1 MSLRLWTRILN
12 AVGGRRH
19 ARRGSAS
26 QPQENWS
33 NFALLRLNA
42 YGLGI
47 NGVFLGIDT
56 VVLPV
61 LVLVLAPEGLK
72 NTSLGVLGAGGLAV
86 AALAQVLVGRS
97 SDRTRSRLGKRV
109 PYMLGGCAIVCLGI
123 VGIALA
129 PHYWVLFGVW
139 MIVQAGLNIG
149 YGPHLALIQD
159 LVPRGRTGVA
169 SAIKILTE
177 AVSVVILIWISSR
190 LMASYDFGLGAHWL
204 WAALLI
210 PGATLVAAT
219 AVSSLTVLTRQVSG
233 GPSAATLEWNEGTLP
248 ALHPQ
253 LRRFLVSRFMMVAP
267 VFVFQTYGLFFLRD
281 KVGLDDPVVE
291 IGNMVL
297 FIGAGIAVSAYS
309 AGWASDRFGRK
320 PVILAGSIAAAV
332 STWAMLFAGSSMEV
346 LIIATVIGLSVGA
359 LLASN
364 WAMANDMG
372 TSGREAMHIGVVN
385 LATIAGAASAKI
397 IGPGVDLLNS
407 ASEASGY
414 SALLIGCGAFFLI
427 GGLVLAPIRPDLRRA
442 SV

>member
-1 MSLRLWTRILN
+1 MVRGTVSWPLLYHSGPTMSL
-12 AVGGRRH
+12 
-19 ARRGSAS
+19 SS
-26 QPQENWS
+26 QDNWS
-33 NFALLRLNA
+33 NLALLRLNA

-47 NGVFLGIDT
+47 NGFFLSIDT

-72 NTSLGVLGAGGLAV
+72 NTSLGVLGVGGLAI
-86 AALAQVLVGRS
+86 AALVQILVGRF
-97 SDRTRSRLGKRV
+97 SDRTRSRLGRRV
-109 PYMLGGCAIVCLGI
+109 PYMLGGCTIVCLGI

-139 MIVQAGLNIG
+139 IIVQAGLNIG

-159 LVPRGRTGVA
+159 LVPPNRTGVA
-169 SAIKILTE
+169 SAIKILAE
-177 AVSVVILIWISSR
+177 AVSVVIFIWISTR
-190 LMASYDFGLGAHWL
+190 LMASYDSGRGAHWL

-210 PGATLVAAT
+210 PGGTLIAAT
-219 AVSSLTVLTRQVSG
+219 VVSSLVVLRRQVANTPVQPTVEAHG
-233 GPSAATLEWNEGTLP
+233 GMIP

-253 LRRFLVSRFMMVAP
+253 LRRFLISRFMIVAP

-281 KVGLDDPVVE
+281 KVGLHDPVVE
-291 IGNMVL
+291 LGNMVL
-297 FIGAGIAVSAYS
+297 FIGAGIAVSAYF

-320 PVILAGSIAAAV
+320 PVILAGSIVAAG
-332 STWAMLFAGSSMEV
+332 STWAMLLAGSSMEV
-346 LIIATVIGLSVGA
+346 LVIATVVGLSVGA
-359 LLASN
+359 LLASD

-385 LATIAGAASAKI
+385 LATIAGAATAKM
-397 IGPGVDLLNS
+397 IGPGVDLLNR

-427 GGLVLAPIRPDLRRA
+427 GGLVLAPVRPDLRRA
-442 SV
+442 PV

>member
-1 MSLRLWTRILN
+1 MSLRPWARILN
-12 AVGGRRH
+12 AVGGRH
-19 ARRGSAS
+19 ARRGAAS
-26 QPQENWS
+26 QCQDNWS
-33 NFALLRLNA
+33 NLALLRLNA

-47 NGVFLGIDT
+47 NGFFLGIDT

-72 NTSLGVLGAGGLAV
+72 NTSLGVLGVGGLAV
-86 AALAQVLVGRS
+86 AALAQILAGRS

-109 PYMLGGCAIVCLGI
+109 PYMLGGCSIVCLGI

-139 MIVQAGLNIG
+139 MIVQAGLNTG

-159 LVPRGRTGVA
+159 LVPTNRTGVA

-177 AVSVVILIWISSR
+177 AVSVVIFIWISSR
-190 LMASYDFGLGAHWL
+190 LMAYYDFGHGAHWL

-219 AVSSLTVLTRQVSG
+219 VVSSLAVLTRQVPDTSPQATPEG
-233 GPSAATLEWNEGTLP
+233 NKGPGSS
-248 ALHPQ
+248 LHPQ
-253 LRRFLVSRFMMVAP
+253 LRRFLISRFMMVAP

-281 KVGLDDPVVE
+281 KVGLVDPVVE
-291 IGNMVL
+291 LGNMVL
-297 FIGAGIAVSAYS
+297 FIGAGIAVSAYF
-309 AGWASDRFGRK
+309 AGLASDRFGRK
-320 PVILAGSIAAAV
+320 PVILAGAVAAAG

-346 LIIATVIGLSVGA
+346 LIIAAIIGLSVGA
-359 LLASN
+359 LLASD

-397 IGPGVDLLNS
+397 IGPGVDLLNR

-442 SV
+442 AV